1 MAEEAGSKPRQCSTV
16 IVQVW
21 AIFFWVLMFAK
32 CIKDLAPG
40 GIEPLQKRDLTSGQ
54 WAGYAA
60 IALSIWLFEGI
71 GAFQRSFSPMVVRRG
86 QELNASSRCHEIL
99 LAPFFSA
106 GLFAATPKRLIKSW
120 LLMAILIPGLAVT
133 VPHLPYPWRGAV
145 DAGVVLGLGWGTAV
159 ILYLGLQGL
168 VTGKTLERSAE
179 LPSDR
184 ECVMQAD
191 ASESLT

>member
-1 MAEEAGSKPRQCSTV
+1 MAEAVGSQPRQCCTA

-21 AIFFWVLMFAK
+21 AIFTWVIMFAK
-32 CIKDLAPG
+32 CIVDLTPG
-40 GIEPLQKRDLTSGQ
+40 GFEPFQKQNLTSGQ

-60 IALSIWLFEGI
+60 IALSIWLCEGI

-86 QELNASSRCHEIL
+86 YELNASSRCYEIV

-106 GLFAATPKRLIKSW
+106 GLFAATPTRLLKSW
-120 LLMAILIPGLAVT
+120 LLMAILIPGLALT

-159 ILYLGLQGL
+159 IAILGLRGL
-168 VTGKTLERSAE
+168 VTGQWPDRSAE
-179 LPSDR
+179 LPSNR
-184 ECVMQAD
+184 ECD
-191 ASESLT
+191 ASNPLSSA